1 MSAFFKG
8 GNSLREIPIPLCK
21 KRVVEILGRSG
32 AETIWA
38 DVGKFLFFIVA
49 VLLTSVIAA
58 CADDAERIAQAK
70 AEGQVVFYSTMG
82 DRHYPP
88 RIIMNP
94 GVSHG
99 KTIDTMKTKQ
109 KPFHSEWK

>member
-1 MSAFFKG
+1 MQKKGSGDSWAERG
-8 GNSLREIPIPLCK
+8 GNHL
-21 KRVVEILGRSG
+21 
-32 AETIWA
+32 A

-58 CADDAERIAQAK
+58 CADDAERIAKAK

-99 KTIDTMKTKQ
+99 KTTDTMKTKQ